1 MCCEIWKWLFKFD
14 KITLF
19 NELIREKF
27 FESLNDLTR
36 FSTYVRLRLKY
47 FKILS
52 RISIGI

>member
-14 KITLF
+14 KIILF

-27 FESLNDLTR
+27 FESLKDLTR